1 MININGETLHT
12 SDQKIST
19 CLETE
24 PADDEGCQRSKV
36 LHSGRWKEIRSEK
49 NLEEITNLLIDDA
62 WTNTCIDTED
72 ETKGAEQDNHS
83 HNGGALRELVYTTRK
98 RI

>member
-1 MININGETLHT
+1 MIVSVLRKPVRERVRTKERTPIQGIINTMININGETLHT

-62 WTNTCIDTED
+62 
-72 ETKGAEQDNHS
+72 
-83 HNGGALRELVYTTRK
+83 
-98 RI
+98 